1 MPMLSVQDALGDRLV
16 ALEKLPFTM
25 GRRATNELRLGSP
38 EVSGEHAEIVLD
50 GVTYRL
56 RDKQSRFGTFVNG
69 EAVTD
74 RELRSGDRIRL
85 GLRGG
90 ANLVFRAVEGAR
102 LRIQLGSGESLQ
114 HDLVSRQTS
123 IGRSLASDVVIPDAS
138 ISRRHAVILRTEEG
152 YFIEDASSRNGVAV
166 NGERILSAF
175 PLKAGDQIL
184 VGSCRV
190 IFELRDDVNVPK
202 APDTGTATLTPGSLR
217 RLRIGETA
225 AGLVPPAQP
234 QRGAVP
240 PAADI
245 SRQLVAARSIQKL
258 LLPQTSPR
266 VPGYRIFGDSQPC
279 YAVGGDFYDFFALP
293 NGRVGFVLGDVSG
306 KGLGAALLAH
316 FTQATIRTAL
326 RYESRLDRVLPGLN
340 EDICERSLENQF
352 VTLCVCV
359 LDPASGGLEYVNAG
373 HCPPLIVRQGGET
386 RFLDDSSPILGVSAA
401 FTYDVQRIHLEP
413 ESAVVLYSD
422 GFTECAQC
430 EEPDFGAQRFAHFF
444 ARRATLC
451 PEVIARELEDYL
463 AQFGNGA
470 CQTDDMTLVLVQR
483 EPA

>member
-1 MPMLSVQDALGDRLV
+1 
-16 ALEKLPFTM
+16 
-25 GRRATNELRLGSP
+25 
-38 EVSGEHAEIVLD
+38 
-50 GVTYRL
+50 
-56 RDKQSRFGTFVNG
+56 
-69 EAVTD
+69 
-74 RELRSGDRIRL
+74 
-85 GLRGG
+85 
-90 ANLVFRAVEGAR
+90 
-102 LRIQLGSGESLQ
+102 
-114 HDLVSRQTS
+114 
-123 IGRSLASDVVIPDAS
+123 
-138 ISRRHAVILRTEEG
+138 
-152 YFIEDASSRNGVAV
+152 V
-166 NGERILSAF
+166 NGERILSSF
-175 PLKAGDQIL
+175 PLRAGAQIL

-217 RLRIGETA
+217 RLRLGDDA
-225 AGLVPPAQP
+225 ATLAPPAET
-234 QRGAVP
+234 RRAAVP
-240 PAADI
+240 ADI

-258 LLPQTSPR
+258 LLPSASPP
-266 VPGYRIFGDSQPC
+266 VAGYRIFGDSQPC

-293 NGRVGFVLGDVSG
+293 NGRIGFVLGDVSG

-326 RYESRLDRVLPGLN
+326 RYESRLDRVLSGLN

-359 LDPASGGLEYVNAG
+359 LDTASGNLEYVNAG

-386 RFLDDSSPILGVSAA
+386 RFLDDSSPILGVSPA

-413 ESAVVLYSD
+413 ASAVVLYSD
-422 GFTECAQC
+422 GFTECAHC